1 MAEIALV
8 ASSPIKEGKY
18 DPHSLASIVWAFAT
32 LVVRDQ
38 QLIAAISEAPVQ
50 LPEFNTQDLSN
61 TAWALASLSYG
72 DSPLMT
78 AIAEASLIKL
88 ASFRREETEMLL
100 WSLAPWCWETSLK
113 VLRDMDRTSRLR
125 ALGLSPI
132 LCEAERRAD
141 MSTCASLLRTTRV
154 LAESPGLCDAVQGLS
169 ARLLAIS
176 GCTLGALQ
184 VLDQCSSEDA
194 LVRGVL
200 AACGGQL
207 PLLRGDLHA
216 GITLSASGSKP
227 VLAMQ
232 YVLQKTDA
240 GQADKVLAALESFAL
255 QVLKPSRQW
264 FKIAGGAKARVVE
277 EALQLAPKMG
287 ACLEI
292 GTYVGFTAIRF
303 AASRRDPEGRVITI
317 EVEPEHAVVA
327 QRLAFHAGV
336 SHKVDVWT
344 GQSSDVLRSLEDR
357 YPGETPQFALVFMD
371 QCGSRFWQ
379 DLEILLE
386 KDLLLP
392 GAVILADNVLKPGA
406 PLFLWHLF
414 HGRGSRVFST
424 ELVSLEEFAME
435 GVEDC
440 MAVAVYKPAPAGH
453 AGISCK
459 IPEMVLDLESQA
471 NKKRTQAF
479 RPGSVPFEDWAA
491 FADGM
496 KMSLSELGIKI
507 ARQV

>member
-1 MAEIALV
+1 MAAIELV
-8 ASSPIKEGKY
+8 ASSPIKQGRY
-18 DPHSLASIVWAFAT
+18 DPHSIASIAWAFAT
-32 LVVRDQ
+32 LVVHDQ

-61 TAWALASLSYG
+61 TAWALATLSYG

-78 AIAEASLIKL
+78 AITEASLIKL
-88 ASFRREETEMLL
+88 ASFKRGETEMLL
-100 WSLAPWCWETSLK
+100 WSLAPWRWETSLK
-113 VLRDMDRTSRLR
+113 VLRDMDRTSTLR
-125 ALGLSPI
+125 PLGLSPI

-141 MSTCASLLRTTRV
+141 ISTCASLLRRTRA
-154 LAESPGLCDAVQGLS
+154 LAESPGLYDAVQGLS

-176 GCTLGALQ
+176 GCASAALQ
-184 VLDQCSSEDA
+184 VLDQCSPEDA
-194 LVRGVL
+194 LARGVL
-200 AACGGQL
+200 AACGGEL
-207 PLLRGDLHA
+207 SLLRGDLHA
-216 GITLSASGSKP
+216 GSTPLASGSKP
-227 VLAMQ
+227 ALAMQ

-277 EALQLAPKMG
+277 EALQLAPKTG
-287 ACLEI
+287 ASLEI

-303 AASRRDPEGRVITI
+303 AASRTEGRVITI

-379 DLEILLE
+379 DLEILLD

-414 HGRGSRVFST
+414 HGRGSRIFST

-440 MAVAVYKPAPAGH
+440 MALAVYKPAPAGH
-453 AGISCK
+453 AGTTRE

-479 RPGSVPFEDWAA
+479 RPGSVPFEDWAV

-496 KMSLSELGIKI
+496 KGSLSELGIKI
-507 ARQV
+507 GRQV